1 MVKRRLKELSVEEA
15 ANSLTHGFG
24 LVLSLIGF
32 VILVTLA
39 SLNGS
44 VWHIASAVVYGLSL
58 IVLYGASTFYHS
70 AITPRAKSNLQLV
83 DHCCIYL
90 LIAGSY
96 TPFALIVLRDGIG
109 FGLLAFAWIFAAVG
123 IITKVVFEIRSG
135 FVSAT
140 IYLIMG
146 WVGVIAMEPLYN
158 AVGLMPLV
166 LAALGGLS
174 YTLGI
179 VFFGWKSIKHHH
191 AIWHLFVLGGS
202 VLHFIAIA
210 GYVIPYAA
218 GS

>member
-1 MVKRRLKELSVEEA
+1 MIKAKLKVLPIEEV
-15 ANSLTHGFG
+15 ANTLTHGFG

-32 VILVTLA
+32 VILVMLA

-44 VWHIASAVVYGLSL
+44 FWHIASAVVYGLSL
-58 IVLYGASTFYHS
+58 ITLYGASTFYHS
-70 AITPRAKSNLQLV
+70 ATTPRAKSNLQLV

-109 FGLLAFAWIFAAVG
+109 FGLLAFAWIFALVG

-146 WVGVIAMEPLYN
+146 WVGVIAMDPLYT
-158 AVGLMPLV
+158 AVGIIPLV

-202 VLHFIAIA
+202 VFHFIAIA

-218 GS
+218 KS